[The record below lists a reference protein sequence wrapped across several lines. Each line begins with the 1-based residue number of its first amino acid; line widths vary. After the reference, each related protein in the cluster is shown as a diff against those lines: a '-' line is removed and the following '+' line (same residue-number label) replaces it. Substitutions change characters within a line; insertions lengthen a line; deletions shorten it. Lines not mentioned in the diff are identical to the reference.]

1 MKTFRIVNQLFYH
14 SIFYPINSNMYMIIE
29 NNNALV
35 IDPHYSDKL
44 SSIFKNNNI
53 SDVTILLTHEHPD
66 HTSGVEWIT
75 DNFKTTLICH
85 ENCAM
90 AISDESNNRPILI
103 SFILAEQ
110 DKINGTNF
118 AHEFKKNFKPYR
130 CIADITFNRSFVY
143 KWNDHK
149 LKFIFT
155 PGHSRGSCCILLDNI
170 FGFTGDSL
178 IYNAE
183 TITRFPGGSIKDYIN
198 ITVPFL
204 KSLDKSIYVLPGHG
218 KIFRLSEMS

>member
-1 MKTFRIVNQLFYH
+1 
-14 SIFYPINSNMYMIIE
+14 MIIE

-66 HTSGVEWIT
+66 HTSGVKWIT
-75 DNFKTTLICH
+75 DNYDTTLICH
-85 ENCAM
+85 ENCAI

-118 AHEFKKNFKPYR
+118 AEEFKKHYKPYR
-130 CIADITFNRSFVY
+130 CIADITFNRCFAY
-143 KWNDHK
+143 TWNSHN
-149 LKFIFT
+149 LKFVST

-170 FGFTGDSL
+170 LEFTGDSL
-178 IYNAE
+178 IYGTE
-183 TITRFPGGSIKDYIN
+183 TITRFPGGSNKDYIN
-198 ITVPFL
+198 MNCVYN
-204 KSLDKSIYVLPGHG
+204 KC
-218 KIFRLSEMS
+218 